1 MGGTLSSALILEIKH
16 LGRASMG
23 PSFLDRTIQIFD
35 SMQRNRELP
44 RLPHSSALE
53 GAWNA
58 VFEAQRC
65 AYLTNPYQDCRWL

>member
-1 MGGTLSSALILEIKH
+1 
-16 LGRASMG
+16 MG

-44 RLPHSSALE
+44 RLPRSSALE

-58 VFEAQRC
+58 VLKRSDVR
-65 AYLTNPYQDCRWL
+65 T